1 MTVAQFGLRCN
12 APCPCSVFIGVAGG
26 SVRVQPAGR
35 AGVRESGSCQVFPT
49 GTDETAQHGGETPLP
64 PCVPGQEEE
73 VSFLTATPS
82 SWRVR
87 TLYRLPR
94 ELCSISHPLEQ
105 N

>member
-1 MTVAQFGLRCN
+1 MTVAQFGLKCN
-12 APCPCSVFIGVAGG
+12 ALCPCSVFVGVAGRP
-26 SVRVQPAGR
+26 VRVQPVGR
-35 AGVRESGSCQVFPT
+35 AGGRESGSCQVFPT

-64 PCVPGQEEE
+64 PYLPGQEKK
-73 VSFLTATPS
+73 VSLLTTTPS

-94 ELCSISHPLEQ
+94 ELCSVSRPLEQ